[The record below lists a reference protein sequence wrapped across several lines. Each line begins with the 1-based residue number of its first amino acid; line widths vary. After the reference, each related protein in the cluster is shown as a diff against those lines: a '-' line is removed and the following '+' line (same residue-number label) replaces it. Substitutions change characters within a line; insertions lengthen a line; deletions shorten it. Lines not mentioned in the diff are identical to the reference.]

1 MSKKDAKEVLL
12 ETTKALIK
20 EHGYVTIKDITT
32 HSYMNVAA
40 VNYHFGSK
48 DRLIEAVI
56 IDVIDELKEIITTR
70 LVTAEKN
77 ESMTLLL
84 ADMLSI
90 LYTFVGENAGVLKY
104 LFLSIDNQLMSAN
117 ELFYRFFEDKAFTEL
132 VYKNLSKAIK
142 TKDPNELRARYM
154 LIFSG
159 AILPMLFGFLQI
171 DEKVMEPYNDPV
183 FRATYITQLLR
194 VITA

>member
-1 MSKKDAKEVLL
+1 MSKKDVKEVLL

-20 EHGYVTIKDITT
+20 KHGYVTIKDITT

-56 IDVIDELKEIITTR
+56 IDVLDELKAIISER
-70 LVTAEKN
+70 LHKTKKDEN
-77 ESMTLLL
+77 MTLLL
-84 ADMLSI
+84 ADMLNV
-90 LYTFVGENAGVLKY
+90 LYSFVAENAGILKY

-117 ELFYRFFEDKAFTEL
+117 ELFYRFFEDATFTEL
-132 VYKNLSKAIK
+132 VYKNLSNAIK
-142 TKDPNELRARYM
+142 SENPNELRARYM
-154 LIFSG
+154 IIFSG
-159 AILPMLFGFLQI
+159 AILPMLFGLLQI
-171 DEKVMEPYNDPV
+171 DEKVMEPYNDPE
-183 FRATYITQLLR
+183 FRAAYITQLLR